1 VAANER
7 DDGSIAHREQDLL
20 GDFNGALNA
29 AIAMTDLY
37 DELSNHDGEQVITAN
52 HVLRRIEIGVAISV
66 ALLCLGVGIILTRL
80 IAPPIVA
87 ATLALE
93 QVADKNLAVSV
104 QAEGND
110 EVGRLSSALNTS
122 VASMRSVIRTFEQ
135 SVSTLAGAAEELSA
149 QSVSS
154 RSNTESQT
162 SQTNQIAA
170 AAQEMTVSIGEIS
183 QNAEAA
189 SKASRKS
196 AQIAAAAQEMTVSI
210 GEISQNA
217 EAASKASRKSADTAN
232 DGGQVMQSALAT
244 MEQISAATS
253 SVAEKIN
260 SLAQRS
266 VEIGKVVSVIQEI
279 SEQTNLLAL
288 NAAIEAARAGEHGR
302 GFAVVAGEVRRLAER
317 TTAATHEIGAT
328 IKSIQDE
335 THATLDVMQQ
345 SRAAVEHGLD
355 ETSRAHDSLDAI
367 IESSRSVEQMIHLIA
382 TAATEQTAA
391 SAEISSSA
399 TGISSL
405 AEENSRAAC
414 VTAGACNNLAELAN
428 ELDGIVRQFRICDE
442 KGESGVPQ
450 CGEMDFNRAIQV
462 HARWK
467 GRLAAYIVKPD
478 RSLDA
483 NATSRDDRCDLGQ

>member
-162 SQTNQIAA
+162 SQTN
-170 AAQEMTVSIGEIS
+170 
-183 QNAEAA
+183 
-189 SKASRKS
+189 
-196 AQIAAAAQEMTVSI
+196 QIAAAAQEMTVSI

>member
-1 VAANER
+1 MAANER

-162 SQTNQIAA
+162 SQTN
-170 AAQEMTVSIGEIS
+170 
-183 QNAEAA
+183 
-189 SKASRKS
+189 
-196 AQIAAAAQEMTVSI
+196 QIAAAAQEMTVSI

>member
-1 VAANER
+1 MAANER

-162 SQTNQIAA
+162 SQTN
-170 AAQEMTVSIGEIS
+170 
-183 QNAEAA
+183 
-189 SKASRKS
+189 
-196 AQIAAAAQEMTVSI
+196 QIAAAAQEMTVSI

-428 ELDGIVRQFRICDE
+428 ELDGIVRQFRIYDE

-450 CGEMDFNRAIQV
+450 CGEMGFNRAIQV